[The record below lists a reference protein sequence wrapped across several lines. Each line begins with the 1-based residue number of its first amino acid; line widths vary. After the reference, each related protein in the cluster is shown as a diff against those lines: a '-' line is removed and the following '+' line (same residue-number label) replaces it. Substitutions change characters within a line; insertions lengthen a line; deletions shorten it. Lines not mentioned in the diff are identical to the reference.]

1 MKVGSDQIRSRR
13 RMWKYTAHPWHWR
26 RRRRVQR
33 PGYAH
38 LICLECVSRMQAP
51 ARWPIFFLVKRNEL
65 HPGQSPGG
73 ELGELPTACHDNPCR
88 CQNDPG
94 LHQNSLNASRLAWS
108 GAGQRYSTR
117 LKFDICCTTSSSSL
131 LCLCF
136 CLACISALVPAFL
149 PLSFIIRKAI
159 NVFMSSSCQIMSC

>member
-1 MKVGSDQIRSRR
+1 MKVGSDQIASSYVEIHRSSMALEKEEAGAETGLCPFDLP
-13 RMWKYTAHPWHWR
+13 RMCIA
-26 RRRRVQR
+26 
-33 PGYAH
+33 YAST
-38 LICLECVSRMQAP
+38 CTMAY
-51 ARWPIFFLVKRNEL
+51 FFLVKRNEL

-159 NVFMSSSCQIMSC
+159 NVFVSSSCQIMSC